1 VEEQAVLA
9 PQDEA
14 VRVAG
19 GLTLRIREHRRPD
32 RPVGPSPAPDL
43 LLVHGLSS
51 NARLWDGVG
60 ARLAA
65 AGHRAVAVDLRGH
78 GRSEGSDDLAFPTL
92 VDDLARVID
101 ATGLQRPVVVGQSW
115 GGNVVLELGAAR
127 PELVSGV
134 VGVDGGLIDLSRRFP
149 DIDACWGALAPP
161 AFDHLVWDR
170 LAEGMR
176 ARLIGWP
183 DGAAEAQLGNLVA
196 EPDGRVR
203 AILTRERHRSIVEH
217 LFHHRPIERL
227 RALEAPM
234 LLLAVTG
241 GPRSVVDEDVLA
253 EARAAATRLDLVR
266 LPGRDHD
273 VHLQDPDLVAGLL
286 HDWASGRPVPEER

>member
-1 VEEQAVLA
+1 MEEPRDGQ
-9 PQDEA
+9 
-14 VRVAG
+14 VRAADGVA
-19 GLTLRIREHRRPD
+19 LRIREHRPPD
-32 RPVGPSPAPDL
+32 PEGSAHPDDDAPGV

-51 NARLWDGVG
+51 NALLWDGVG

-65 AGHRAVAVDLRGH
+65 AGYRAIAVDLRAH

-101 ATGLQRPVVVGQSW
+101 ATGLDRPVVVGQSW

-127 PELVSGV
+127 PDLVRGV
-134 VGVDGGLIDLSRRFP
+134 VGVDGGLIDLARRFP
-149 DIDACWGALAPP
+149 DLDACWAALAPP
-161 AFDHLVWDR
+161 ALDHLAWDS
-170 LAEGMR
+170 LAEGMQ
-176 ARLIGWP
+176 ARLAGWP

-196 EPDGRVR
+196 DGSGHVR
-203 AILTRERHRSIVEH
+203 AILTRGRHRSIIEH
-217 LFHHRPIERL
+217 LFAHRPLDRL

-241 GPRSVVDEDVLA
+241 GARTVVDEDLLD
-253 EARAAATRLDLVR
+253 EARTLAPNGLAVVR

-273 VHLQDPDLVAGLL
+273 VHLQEPDLVADLL
-286 HDWASGRPVPEER
+286 RRWTAGHRVPEVC

>member
-1 VEEQAVLA
+1 MLA

-19 GLTLRIREHRRPD
+19 GLTLRIREHYRPD
-32 RPVGPSPAPDL
+32 RPAGPSPAPDL

-176 ARLIGWP
+176 ARLVGWP